1 LEKAKMTAS
10 TRNHEK
16 TAFRARRA
24 RVRQGF
30 TLLEVILGLG
40 VLAFGVISL
49 LALFPATLRASRDSL
64 AETYAAESA
73 DQFLQFLGGK
83 LKTPDGNYQAWDEI
97 GKELPTSKPGVA
109 EPEGEYEQWFSE
121 GMSTFSV
128 APDTSFAFHRLE
140 RCTQVNGVVDFT
152 AICRVW
158 RTPVTITTY
167 RNNSWETTEL
177 SSDEALGLNVE
188 ISWPAELPYLRR
200 HKAIY
205 HLDIFKDSE

>member
-1 LEKAKMTAS
+1 MKIRPRKLEKPS
-10 TRNHEK
+10 GCG
-16 TAFRARRA
+16 FCLRA
-24 RVRQGF
+24 F

-49 LALFPATLRASRDSL
+49 LALFPVTLRASRDSL

-73 DQFLQFLGGK
+73 DQFLQFFGGK
-83 LKTPDGNYQAWDEI
+83 LKTPDDNYQAWREI
-97 GKELPTSKPGVA
+97 GQALPTSKPGVA
-109 EPEGEYEQWFSE
+109 EPDGEYEQWFSE
-121 GMSTFSV
+121 GMSTFS
-128 APDTSFAFHRLE
+128 ASADSFAFQRLE
-140 RCTQVNGVVDFT
+140 RCTQANGVKDFT

-158 RTPVTITTY
+158 RTPVTITRFANDTWST
-167 RNNSWETTEL
+167 REL

-205 HLDIFKDSE
+205 HLEIFRNDE